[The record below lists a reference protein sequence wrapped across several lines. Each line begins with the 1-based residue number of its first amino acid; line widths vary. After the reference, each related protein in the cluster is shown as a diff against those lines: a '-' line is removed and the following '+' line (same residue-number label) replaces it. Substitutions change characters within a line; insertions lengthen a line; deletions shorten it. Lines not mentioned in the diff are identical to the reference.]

1 MKDYAFIIKEDVCA
15 ANGKDVE
22 ATELIQKMKLWGEV
36 KPLEDVLASVRKEY
50 QTIIDNLT
58 AQYNAIKA
66 QELTPDEIVLLNS
79 YRDCKAVTGEAYE
92 KRISGLEQCLEDVRI
107 SSKKRAEQIA
117 QLVAEL
123 AEVSSN

>member
-58 AQYNAIKA
+58 TQYNAIKA
-66 QELTPDEIVLLNS
+66 QELTPDEIVLLNT

-92 KRISGLEQCLEDVRI
+92 KRITGLENCLEEVRI
-107 SSKKRAEQIA
+107 ASQKRAQQIA

-123 AEVSSN
+123 QEVNA